1 MDNAFVT
8 TSSLKRTNPK
18 EELSLFIG
26 TDSSVVIEFKDHEF
40 KEQKGIISKAN
51 VVNYQHSISIKN
63 TKSVDVEVS
72 VFDQLPKPDA
82 DTVKVNV
89 LKPSLKVKMKEKRC
103 EINYYF
109 QEDKT
114 VILNEFNNMRWTV
127 KVAAGTTHKIDYQ
140 YSVEWSKDR
149 EISFYT

>member
-1 MDNAFVT
+1 MTVAIVQLEAIFSYTTIPKLAQHAYLRAICTNSSDYPFLQGSMNVFMDNAFVT

-89 LKPSLKVKMKEKRC
+89 LKPSLKVKK
-103 EINYYF
+103 
-109 QEDKT
+109 
-114 VILNEFNNMRWTV
+114 
-127 KVAAGTTHKIDYQ
+127 
-140 YSVEWSKDR
+140 
-149 EISFYT
+149 